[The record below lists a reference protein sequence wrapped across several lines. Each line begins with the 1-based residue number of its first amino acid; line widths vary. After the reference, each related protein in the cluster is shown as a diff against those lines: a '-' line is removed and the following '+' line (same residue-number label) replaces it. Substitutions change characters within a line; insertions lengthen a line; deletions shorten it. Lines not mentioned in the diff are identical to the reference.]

1 MEQPFRHTKRREPDL
16 DGMVGAGADGK
27 RQPRCIGVFVVVPPR
42 LLLLDLAGPLEVLR
56 WANQVQSAVR
66 FEVRYVGPSASLQTS
81 IGLALARIAP
91 LPASLPPAALVVLPG
106 DVEQVM
112 RCGEDSPSGT
122 RAADAAA
129 EDAIVAWLRATIAPT
144 HKLICICSGAL
155 IAARAGLLDD
165 HACTTHHS
173 CCAELARL
181 APRARVLENRLYVE
195 DGECYSSAGITT
207 GIDLMLHIVSR
218 MTDQACAVAVA
229 RYLVVY
235 LRRNG
240 TDPQLSP
247 WLEGRNHLHPAVHRV
262 QDAIAADASK
272 AWTLNRLARFAG
284 VSTRHLSRLFNEHVG
299 FGIAEYRNRLRV
311 ALAQELLSQ
320 TRLSMER
327 VAERAGFGSARQMR
341 RAWRRVHPRPPR
353 EARTSTEP
361 ERNARRPT
369 HGTAAAVAPQTGS
382 VEAAAQPKPASVRL

>member
-1 MEQPFRHTKRREPDL
+1 MEQPFRHSKQRGPDL
-16 DGMVGAGADGK
+16 DGVVGAGADG
-27 RQPRCIGVFVVVPPR
+27 RQQARCVAVFVVVPPR

-56 WANQVQSAVR
+56 WANHVQSAVR
-66 FEVRYVGPSASLQTS
+66 FEVRYVGPCASLQTS
-81 IGLALARIAP
+81 IGLALARIEP
-91 LPASLPPAALVVLPG
+91 LPASLPPATLVVLPG

-112 RCGEDSPSGT
+112 RWGEDSPGGSP
-122 RAADAAA
+122 AADAAA
-129 EDAIVAWLRATIAPT
+129 EDAIVAWLRKTIAPT

-195 DGECYSSAGITT
+195 DGACYSSAGITT

-218 MTDQACAVAVA
+218 MTDQACAIAVA

-247 WLEGRNHLHPAVHRV
+247 WLEGRNHVHPAVHRV

-272 AWTLNRLARFAG
+272 AWTLNRLARLAG

-311 ALAQELLSQ
+311 ALAQEFLSQ

-327 VAERAGFGSARQMR
+327 VAEQAGFGSARQMR
-341 RAWRRVHPRPPR
+341 RAWRRLHPGPPR
-353 EARTSTEP
+353 AARASTEP
-361 ERNARRPT
+361 ERSTRRRP
-369 HGTAAAVAPQTGS
+369 HGTAALASRPGS
-382 VEAAAQPKPASVRL
+382 VQAAAQPNSASVRG

>member
-1 MEQPFRHTKRREPDL
+1 MERALRRSQHRGPDP
-16 DGMVGAGADGK
+16 DRMAGAAAAGQ
-27 RQPRCIGVFVVVPPR
+27 RQPRGVAVFVVVPPR

-81 IGLALARIAP
+81 IGLALARIEP

-112 RCGEDSPSGT
+112 RCSDDSPSGS
-122 RAADAAA
+122 RAADAAD
-129 EDAIVAWLRATIAPT
+129 EDVIVAWLRATIAPT
-144 HKLICICSGAL
+144 HKLISICSGAL

-218 MTDQACAVAVA
+218 MTDQACALAVA

-262 QDAIAADASK
+262 QDAIAADATR
-272 AWTLNRLARFAG
+272 AWTLNRLARLAG

-311 ALAQELLSQ
+311 QLAQELLSQ

-341 RAWRRVHPRPPR
+341 RAWRRLHPRPPR
-353 EARTSTEP
+353 EARASTEP
-361 ERNARRPT
+361 ERSLRRPA
-369 HGTAAAVAPQTGS
+369 HGTPAAVASKPGS
-382 VEAAAQPKPASVRL
+382 VEATAQPRPVGVRI

>member
-1 MEQPFRHTKRREPDL
+1 MEQPFRHTKQRGPHL
-16 DGMVGAGADGK
+16 DGVVGAGADG
-27 RQPRCIGVFVVVPPR
+27 RQQARCVAVFVVVPPR

-56 WANQVQSAVR
+56 WANHVQSAVR
-66 FEVRYVGPSASLQTS
+66 FEVRYVGPCASLQTS
-81 IGLALARIAP
+81 IGLALARIEP
-91 LPASLPPAALVVLPG
+91 LPASLPPATLVVLPG

-112 RCGEDSPSGT
+112 RWGEDSPGGSP
-122 RAADAAA
+122 AADAAA
-129 EDAIVAWLRATIAPT
+129 EDAIVAWLRKTIVPT

-155 IAARAGLLDD
+155 IAARAGLLDG

-195 DGECYSSAGITT
+195 DGACYSSAGITT

-218 MTDQACAVAVA
+218 MTDQACAIAVA

-247 WLEGRNHLHPAVHRV
+247 WLEGRNHVHPAVHRV

-272 AWTLNRLARFAG
+272 AWTLNRLARLAG

-311 ALAQELLSQ
+311 ALAQEFLSQ

-327 VAERAGFGSARQMR
+327 VAEQAGFGSARQMR
-341 RAWRRVHPRPPR
+341 RAWRRLHPGPPR
-353 EARTSTEP
+353 EARAGTEP
-361 ERNARRPT
+361 ERSTRRRP
-369 HGTAAAVAPQTGS
+369 HGTAAALASRPGS
-382 VEAAAQPKPASVRL
+382 VQAAAQPNPASVRG